1 LRFREGVLRTPS
13 LSEKSMK
20 KIELDTII
28 NDPEKP
34 VVIEFWAGWCGP
46 CRAMEP
52 HLQKVAGEFAGTVEL
67 IRINVDEDVE
77 IARDL
82 KIYAIP
88 TMIAYKDGR
97 ELFRKTGS
105 QSLESLRSIYKS
117 ALNGII
123 EVKSGISPTTRML
136 RLFSGFGLI
145 ALGLLNGIN
154 MLLIIGGALI
164 AFWGFYD
171 RCPIYNAIKTWVKS
185 KVSAKELE
193 NTPSE

>member
-1 LRFREGVLRTPS
+1 
-13 LSEKSMK
+13 MK

-28 NDPEKP
+28 NDPGKP
-34 VVIEFWAGWCGP
+34 VVIEFWAAWCGP

-52 HLQKVAGEFAGTVEL
+52 NLQKVAGEFADTVEL

-77 IARDL
+77 IAQGL

-88 TMIAYKDGR
+88 TIIAYKNGR
-97 ELFRKTGS
+97 ELFRRTGS
-105 QSLESLRSIYKS
+105 QSLESLRSIFQS
-117 ALNGII
+117 ALNGIV

-154 MLLIIGGALI
+154 MLFIIGGALI

-171 RCPIYNAIKTWVKS
+171 RCPIYNAIKTWLKS
-185 KVSAKELE
+185 KVSPTELE